1 MNQTDLAEYE
11 SALLGA
17 IIHEPGII
25 DSLALR
31 CELFQEP
38 ATRAVFE
45 AIGKVRDLNLC
56 VDEIALSEALHAA
69 GRQTYV
75 GFMAGIEH
83 FTAANANFYADKLR
97 EAARLRALEPVLRD
111 GLEKIK
117 AGKPAREIVDEI
129 ERGLSGALR
138 LAPDAEDATAAALL
152 PAYLYELEHRAQ
164 ERAEGRGDEN
174 DMGLPSL
181 DAILGPVRPGEMVV
195 VAARPG
201 AGKTAMGLGTA
212 AHVAV
217 DMGVSTAVFSLE
229 MSRQEVLDRLI
240 SGRSRFT
247 LGRLRGGN
255 IGTSDYTDLI
265 KAGEPFRA
273 APLAIYDGPHGLG
286 LLRSRIRRESAVRG
300 LRFAVVDYLGLLDL
314 GAGGS
319 IPRWER
325 VGEASRTLKLLAL
338 ELGLTILL
346 CVQLNR
352 EADGREPSLGQLRDS
367 GAIEQDADRV
377 VLLHSRDESGAENRQ
392 ISAIVAKNRHGST
405 GRAELSF
412 NGPHARFSSGARI

>member
-1 MNQTDLAEYE
+1 
-11 SALLGA
+11 
-17 IIHEPGII
+17 
-25 DSLALR
+25 
-31 CELFQEP
+31 
-38 ATRAVFE
+38 
-45 AIGKVRDLNLC
+45 
-56 VDEIALSEALHAA
+56 
-69 GRQTYV
+69 
-75 GFMAGIEH
+75 
-83 FTAANANFYADKLR
+83 
-97 EAARLRALEPVLRD
+97 
-111 GLEKIK
+111 
-117 AGKPAREIVDEI
+117 
-129 ERGLSGALR
+129 
-138 LAPDAEDATAAALL
+138 
-152 PAYLYELEHRAQ
+152 
-164 ERAEGRGDEN
+164 
-174 DMGLPSL
+174 
-181 DAILGPVRPGEMVV
+181 MVV

-212 AHVAV
+212 AHVAL
-217 DMGVSTAVFSLE
+217 DMGGPTAVFSLE
-229 MSRQEVLDRLI
+229 MNRQEVLDRLI

-255 IGTSDYTDLI
+255 IGTNDYTDLL

-286 LLRSRIRRESAVRG
+286 LLRSRIRRESAVHG

-377 VLLHSRDESGAENRQ
+377 ILLHRRYDDEGEIRPV
-392 ISAIVAKNRHGST
+392 SAIVAKNRHGST
-405 GRAELSF
+405 GRAELMF
-412 NGPHARFSSGARI
+412 EGAHSLFGGA